1 MKNKLYILAIF
12 MFPILWYT
20 QAQTPFHLQQVHH
33 VKIKN
38 TTSDVNPKTFIND
51 KGWVFVSIF
60 LGDSIKTQ
68 SLTIDSSQNGRRIF
82 AFDDKMRLRWSFVYE
97 QGVNTGMGGM
107 NILSMGKDNSV
118 YVRFGAQDSL
128 VLPGLE
134 PMLSPFD
141 GGIYI
146 GKIDS
151 MGYFTKVIKAANRP
165 LTSQFNTFMVSD
177 YQMMSVSSDMHPYLI
192 NSELETVA
200 VGKEG
205 ISSGRSAVI
214 QKDGTAYY
222 CHVLNFNV
230 TVNIVDTSITG
241 YRKWVLSKVNK
252 DGQREWTHVIDN
264 NVDFEIN
271 ANKMI
276 RYDRHGNIF
285 WTVRHMQTL
294 HIQGQTVPYYSQ
306 GDTVGV
312 VKASILRFSPDGKL
326 LSIHS
331 DTSSKVPFMGNRQ
344 TIWLEN
350 DKDMNVYAY
359 LFTQG
364 RTYNF
369 DKINYGEE
377 FQHRHRIIVYD
388 SAQKAFT
395 KGWHVIGNE
404 GNIATSMLAHKQV
417 FWYKFFSSSRTFH
430 DGTRI
435 EKYWNDDRLV
445 AVYDTLAPKYP
456 VGLQAIEEEPHALVR
471 IYPNPSK
478 EHFVVQN
485 LWSGPL
491 HCKLYSIDG
500 KQIGEFKLEE
510 KQSLNIEN
518 LALPGVYVLKSI
530 TPQGQSYSS
539 KLIKQ

>member
-1 MKNKLYILAIF
+1 MKNKFYLLAILLF
-12 MFPILWYT
+12 SILWNT
-20 QAQTPFHLQQVHH
+20 QAQAPFHLQQVHH
-33 VKIKN
+33 LKVKS
-38 TTSDVNPKTFIND
+38 TSSPNPRTFINEN
-51 KGWVFVSIF
+51 GWVFIEF
-60 LGDSIKTQ
+60 GGFDSMRTQ
-68 SLTIDSSQNGRRIF
+68 SLSLDSSQNGF
-82 AFDDKMRLRWSFVYE
+82 KLMAFDDKMRLRWSFVYE

-107 NILSMGKDNSV
+107 LIKGFGKNNSL
-118 YVRFGAQDSL
+118 YVMFGAQDSL
-128 VLPGLE
+128 ILPGLE
-134 PMLSPFD
+134 PQLPPFN
-141 GGIYI
+141 GGMRF
-146 GKIDS
+146 GLIDS
-151 MGYFTKVIKAANRP
+151 NGIFVRAIPET
-165 LTSQFNTFMVSD
+165 LFNFDTYTISD
-177 YQMMSVSSDMHPYLI
+177 YNLMAVSTNYVPYIIDSDLK
-192 NSELETVA
+192 EV
-200 VGKEG
+200 VRGKG
-205 ISSGRSAVI
+205 NISKGRSAVI
-214 QKDGTAYY
+214 QTDGTAYY
-222 CHVLNFNV
+222 CHVLPFNV

-252 DGQREWTHVIDN
+252 DGQREWTHVLDN

-294 HIQGQTVPYYSQ
+294 NIQGQTVPYYSQ

-326 LSIHS
+326 LSVHS

-404 GNIATSMLAHKQV
+404 GNIATSLLAHKQV

-435 EKYWNDDRLV
+435 EKYWNEDRLV

-456 VGLQAIEEEPHALVR
+456 VALQAIEEEPHALVR

-518 LALPGVYVLKSI
+518 LALPGVYVLKST
-530 TPQGQSYSS
+530 TPQGQRYSS